1 MDAAIVVA
9 NPNSLFS
16 LKMPTKSLFT
26 IVDLV
31 FNMLLAAGLN
41 VLIGYMHQFSLNF
54 TVDSSRLPLVWHPPI
69 LFNLKSQPSVQRGR
83 ALPFYR
89 LAPCLSDSWEFEG
102 ERTDYTNGERSLLI
116 RRFALPL
123 WTNAKRGRLVTSA
136 QRTVSF
142 LRKTLYSA
150 SLQLGVYN
158 VPGTS

>member
-1 MDAAIVVA
+1 MVA

-89 LAPCLSDSWEFEG
+89 LALCLKTMISG
-102 ERTDYTNGERSLLI
+102 I
-116 RRFALPL
+116 A
-123 WTNAKRGRLVTSA
+123 
-136 QRTVSF
+136 
-142 LRKTLYSA
+142 RK
-150 SLQLGVYN
+150 
-158 VPGTS
+158 